1 MPNET
6 TTSADD
12 RALEALLGIIQQAN
26 TPDTWEAQ
34 NILLR
39 RLALQGDVVGSRVPA
54 PRNIT
59 EIGGYL
65 NYLTEIQQGEMR
77 SQALAGILGVAG
89 PNPPLGWVAS
99 RPALAMVCLPND
111 RPEGAAQPAIPL
123 SVAVRSDF
131 APALQAARKAIHDQ
145 GCFLPLLGTF
155 APLPAPGAAADPLSC
170 LGRTLDLFPGS
181 ALLDPAMDALV
192 LARPQGSAGAYR
204 PMARA
209 LGAGSPPPPADWE
222 ALKWDGAA
230 CVPVALSATSL
241 LDLEPVLASAG
252 FYPASPLPVPVS
264 GTDQAWARLSNRTG
278 LVVGRTRLGD
288 ELALLHTTAEI
299 AESAYASCQHWLWN
313 GSAFVQP

>member
-39 RLALQGDVVGSRVPA
+39 RLALQGDIVGSRVPA

-65 NYLTEIQQGEMR
+65 NYLTELQQSEMR

-89 PNPPLGWVAS
+89 PNPPLGWVAN
-99 RPALAMVCLPND
+99 RPALAMVRLPND
-111 RPEGAAQPAIPL
+111 RPEGTAQPAIPL
-123 SVAVRSDF
+123 SVPVRSDF
-131 APALQAARKAIHDQ
+131 APALQVAQKAVHDQ

-155 APLPAPGAAADPLSC
+155 VPLPASGFAADLLSC

-181 ALLDPAMDALV
+181 ALLDPVTDALV

-209 LGAGSPPPPADWE
+209 MASGNKPAPADWE
-222 ALKWDGAA
+222 ALKWDGST
-230 CVPVALSATSL
+230 CVTVALNATSL
-241 LDLEPVLASAG
+241 LVLEPVLASAG
-252 FYPASPLPVPVS
+252 FYPASPLPVPLS
-264 GTDQAWARLSNRTG
+264 ATDQAWTRLSNRTG
-278 LVVGRTRLGD
+278 LVAGRTQFGD
-288 ELALLHTTAEI
+288 ELALLHTAAEI

-313 GSAFVQP
+313 GSTFAQP

>member
-65 NYLTEIQQGEMR
+65 NYLTEIQQSEMR

-99 RPALAMVCLPND
+99 RPALAMVSLPND

-131 APALQAARKAIHDQ
+131 APALQAAQKAIHDQ
-145 GCFLPLLGTF
+145 GCFLPLLGAL
-155 APLPAPGAAADPLSC
+155 APLPGSGVAADLLSC

-181 ALLDPAMDALV
+181 ALLDPAADALV
-192 LARPQGSAGAYR
+192 LARPQGSAGAYH

-209 LGAGSPPPPADWE
+209 MASGTQPAPANWE
-222 ALKWDGAA
+222 ALKWDGSA
-230 CVPVALSATSL
+230 CVPVALNATSL
-241 LDLEPVLASAG
+241 LVLEPILAAAG
-252 FYPASPLPVPVS
+252 FYPAAPLPVPVS
-264 GTDQAWARLSNRTG
+264 GTDQAWARMSNRTG
-278 LVVGRTRLGD
+278 LVAGRTQLGD
-288 ELALLHTTAEI
+288 ELALLHTAAEI
-299 AESAYASCQHWLWN
+299 AESACASCQHWLWN
-313 GSAFVQP
+313 GTAFAQP